1 MKGLVYKDL
10 MTEAHELKRMAIIL
24 LIFAIIGITQSTN
37 KFIGFAPLGVMLAAT
52 LGYDAIVG
60 VAIVL
65 LGVGIG
71 FSTGI
76 LAPTTAVAQEI
87 AELPAYSGMWLRIVS
102 FILFYLLTAAYII
115 HYGEKCKKLLHSYHF
130 LS

>member
-1 MKGLVYKDL
+1 MQG
-10 MTEAHELKRMAIIL
+10 KRKTIHTAIL
-24 LIFAIIGITQSTN
+24 LIFAVIGITQSTN
-37 KFIGFAPLGVMLAAT
+37 KFIGFAPFGVMLAAT

-76 LAPTTAVAQEI
+76 LAPTTALHRISQNFRFI
-87 AELPAYSGMWLRIVS
+87 PACGSVL
-102 FILFYLLTAAYII
+102 
-115 HYGEKCKKLLHSYHF
+115 
-130 LS
+130 

>member
-1 MKGLVYKDL
+1 MVFFYSMNLFYFPTPA
-10 MTEAHELKRMAIIL
+10 MIAI
-24 LIFAIIGITQSTN
+24 ST
-37 KFIGFAPLGVMLAAT
+37 GASPGRTAT

-76 LAPTTAVAQEI
+76 LAPTTAVAQDL
-87 AELPAYSGMWLRIVS
+87 AELPAYSGMWLRVVS
-102 FILFYLLTAAYII
+102 FVLFYVVTAAYII
-115 HYGEKCKKLLHSYHF
+115 WYGERCK
-130 LS
+130 

>member
-1 MKGLVYKDL
+1 
-10 MTEAHELKRMAIIL
+10 
-24 LIFAIIGITQSTN
+24 
-37 KFIGFAPLGVMLAAT
+37 MLAAT

-76 LAPTTAVAQEI
+76 LAPTTAVAQDL
-87 AELPAYSGMWLRIVS
+87 AELPAYSGMWLRVVS
-102 FILFYLLTAAYII
+102 FVLFYVVTAAYII
-115 HYGEKCKKLLHSYHF
+115 WYGERCKKDPTKSAIYGVEGVSSFDVSGTQVEVDKRHPYV
-130 LS
+130 

>member
-1 MKGLVYKDL
+1 
-10 MTEAHELKRMAIIL
+10 
-24 LIFAIIGITQSTN
+24 
-37 KFIGFAPLGVMLAAT
+37 MLAAT

-76 LAPTTAVAQEI
+76 LAPTTAVAQDL
-87 AELPAYSGMWLRIVS
+87 AELPAYSGMWLRVVS
-102 FILFYLLTAAYII
+102 FVLFYVVTAAYII
-115 HYGEKCKKLLHSYHF
+115 WYGERCKKRTRQRARFTVWKVSAVLMYPAHRSR
-130 LS
+130 